1 MDESKR
7 NCSEDDLKVS
17 KLLVGGVL
25 LCLAVLVIVMPAANV
40 GEQDATATPEIV
52 IITATPSDNSQAGGD
67 TSATEASTSAPT
79 AAATTDANST
89 DPVRKATRAMEGFM
103 GKLEGSPNKYLGQA
117 ILKAYKWQVTTA
129 KSCMPND
136 KKVSVSKDLFG
147 WVFNVD
153 TYQKHYDFFVSFD
166 LT

>member
-40 GEQDATATPEIV
+40 GAQAATATPEIV

-67 TSATEASTSAPT
+67 TSATEASTSAPPG
-79 AAATTDANST
+79 AATTEGNST
-89 DPVRKATRAMEGFM
+89 YPVAKATTALEGFM
-103 GKLEGSPNKYLGQA
+103 R
-117 ILKAYKWQVTTA
+117 
-129 KSCMPND
+129 
-136 KKVSVSKDLFG
+136 
-147 WVFNVD
+147 
-153 TYQKHYDFFVSFD
+153 
-166 LT
+166 